1 LSSNSSR
8 INHWTSPPGAAST
21 PLDRFV
27 RDSLGSVSW
36 NQARRLIATGK
47 VTING
52 EVATQPTVLVA
63 AGDEV
68 CLEPARASIQRT
80 RPANCTFVYLD
91 SQVVV
96 VDKPAGISTVPF
108 DDTERDSLLH
118 RVRASLGTRQYSSRL
133 QVLVVHRIDKETSGL
148 VVFART
154 NLAFKHLKQL
164 FRVHAV
170 ERRYVALVHGRATD
184 RTIRSRLVADRGD
197 GRRGSTT
204 NNCLGRDAITHI
216 HVLEHFESATLIEC
230 QLETGRTHQIRIH
243 LSEIGHPLLGER
255 VYMMRAA
262 EQVAIPRLMLHARD
276 LGFQHPTTGEV
287 RRWSLPPPADM
298 TAVVDALR
306 AQRQL
311 PTPRDP

>member
-1 LSSNSSR
+1 MSSNSSR
-8 INHWTSPPGAAST
+8 INHWKSPPGAAST

-27 RDSLGSVSW
+27 RDSLGTVSW
-36 NQARRLIATGK
+36 NQARKLIATGK
-47 VTING
+47 LTING
-52 EVATQPTVLVA
+52 KTATQATALVT

-68 CLEPARASIQRT
+68 CLDPTKSSIHRANAAS
-80 RPANCTFVYLD
+80 CSFVYLD

-108 DDTERDSLLH
+108 DDTERDSLWH
-118 RVRASLGTRQYSSRL
+118 RVRASLGTRQHSSRL
-133 QVLVVHRIDKETSGL
+133 QILVVHRIDKETSGL

-154 NLAFKHLKQL
+154 NQAFRHLKQL

-170 ERRYVALVHGRATD
+170 ERRYVALVHGHATD

-204 NNCLGRDAITHI
+204 NHCLGRDAITHI
-216 HVLEHFESATLIEC
+216 HVLERFESATLVEC

-255 VYMMRAA
+255 VYMMRAEDPA
-262 EQVAIPRLMLHARD
+262 TIPRLMLHARD

-287 RRWSLPPPADM
+287 RRWSLPPPVDM
-298 TAVVDALR
+298 TAVIDALR
-306 AQRQL
+306 MQR
-311 PTPRDP
+311 

>member
-1 LSSNSSR
+1 M
-8 INHWTSPPGAAST
+8 SPPGAAST

-27 RDSLGSVSW
+27 RERLGTVSW
-36 NQARRLIATGK
+36 NQARKLIATGK

-52 EVATQPTVLVA
+52 EIATQQTVLVT

-68 CLEPARASIQRT
+68 CLDPAKASVL
-80 RPANCTFVYLD
+80 RPKTAGCFFVYLD

-108 DDTERDSLLH
+108 DDTECDSLWH
-118 RVRASLGTRQYSSRL
+118 RVRASLGTRQRSSRL

-154 NLAFKHLKQL
+154 NLAFKYLKQL

-170 ERRYVALVHGRATD
+170 ERRYVALVHGHATD

-197 GRRGSTT
+197 GRRGSTR
-204 NNCLGRDAITHI
+204 NHCLGRDAITHV

-255 VYMMRAA
+255 VYMMRGT
-262 EQVAIPRLMLHARD
+262 EPVATPRLMLHARD

-287 RRWSLPPPADM
+287 RRWSLPPPTDM
-298 TAVVDALR
+298 TAVIDALR
-306 AQRQL
+306 AQR
-311 PTPRDP
+311 